1 MTSVVPQISQRRE
14 RLRVRY
20 RRDTPLPITTPTR
33 VVFDTNVLLSLFAFA
48 GERFAALRAAV
59 DDGRVVCV
67 TRRDC
72 FEEFRRIV
80 ASSVLE
86 LTDEARAEALAR
98 YEARA
103 LMFDGAPR
111 DVVLP
116 RCADPDDQKFLE
128 LARDAGASWVVT
140 LDRAL
145 LGLASQMLNAADVR
159 VVVPRRLVE
168 ALALRGP

>member
-1 MTSVVPQISQRRE
+1 MHIA
-14 RLRVRY
+14 
-20 RRDTPLPITTPTR
+20 TPPR

-48 GERFAALRAAV
+48 GGRFAALRDAV
-59 DDGRVVCV
+59 DAGRVVCV

-80 ASSVLE
+80 ASPVIE

-103 LMFDGAPR
+103 LMFEGAPR
-111 DVVLP
+111 AFTLP
-116 RCADPDDQKFLE
+116 WCVDPDDQKFLE
-128 LARDAGASWVVT
+128 LARDAEASWVVT

-145 LGLASQMLNAADVR
+145 LGLAPQMMRAANVR
-159 VVVPRRLVE
+159 VAVPRRLVE
-168 ALALRGP
+168 ALGG